1 MVPVLKII
9 LICLRGIDSHT
20 QELVTGAGVAIV
32 VKVLAAG
39 CTFGL
44 NVVLA
49 KLLGASGSGIFYLAL
64 TVVVIVAAMGRIGM
78 ENALVKFIA
87 ANVVAKNTGKVLG
100 VYRKAILYSLCVS
113 LILSILLC
121 FTAPWLSQVI
131 LKKPDLTQPLTIMA
145 FAVMPL
151 SLLTLH
157 ANALQGLKKI
167 AASISV
173 LTAFVPLLT
182 CFSALLF
189 CSVYGINAVAIGFIV
204 ATLITLLLGRIVWV
218 KATAKFS
225 SHTATFD
232 RKQLLACSMPLYGVV
247 MLHLIILWSPLLFL
261 GVWESSESVGIYA
274 AASRTASLTSFGLA
288 AVNSISAPKF
298 AALYQQ
304 ADMNSLGR
312 VARNSVK
319 ITLLFAFPLL
329 LLFVMAPGWVLSIF
343 GEKFTQ
349 GAAVLIIL
357 AVGQFVNVTTGS
369 VGVLLMMSGNERLM
383 RNNLLFSA
391 IVGILLNLWLIPCF
405 GVIGGA
411 VAAAI
416 VLAMQNLIAFMLVR
430 RNLNITL
437 FWAQD
442 D

>member
-1 MVPVLKII
+1 M
-9 LICLRGIDSHT
+9 
-20 QELVTGAGVAIV
+20 LV
-32 VKVLAAG
+32 
-39 CTFGL
+39 
-44 NVVLA
+44 
-49 KLLGASGSGIFYLAL
+49 
-64 TVVVIVAAMGRIGM
+64 
-78 ENALVKFIA
+78 
-87 ANVVAKNTGKVLG
+87 
-100 VYRKAILYSLCVS
+100 
-113 LILSILLC
+113 
-121 FTAPWLSQVI
+121 
-131 LKKPDLTQPLTIMA
+131 
-145 FAVMPL
+145 
-151 SLLTLH
+151 
-157 ANALQGLKKI
+157 
-167 AASISV
+167 
-173 LTAFVPLLT
+173 
-182 CFSALLF
+182 
-189 CSVYGINAVAIGFIV
+189 
-204 ATLITLLLGRIVWV
+204 
-218 KATAKFS
+218 
-225 SHTATFD
+225 
-232 RKQLLACSMPLYGVV
+232 
-247 MLHLIILWSPLLFL
+247 
-261 GVWESSESVGIYA
+261 
-274 AASRTASLTSFGLA
+274 